1 MSTPAAS
8 AGTHGP
14 DVRSDCRA
22 AVWRSPDGPPVVNV
36 DSRVAALYGE
46 SIRALAH
53 ATLSALD
60 AGDLSLSLED
70 SGALPF
76 VLQARI
82 EAAVRRLRPETAG
95 AALPELN
102 PAAHAPPRSPLRRSR
117 LYLPGNVPKFFVNAG
132 LYRPDAVIL
141 DLEDSVPAAEKDAA
155 LVLVRNTLRAVDF
168 HGAEKTVRVNALP
181 AGLDDI
187 RALLP
192 HGVHTFLLPKTED
205 AGSVRAAADLLDR
218 SDPNQIGLIPIVE
231 TARGVLNAFMI
242 ASASPRVRAI
252 AIGLED
258 YTADIGARRTAGGRE
273 SLWAQ
278 SQVVNAARA
287 VGVAP
292 LASVYSAIDDEAGLR
307 AWLAD
312 ARALGFAGAGCL
324 HPRQI
329 RAVHAAWA
337 PSPAEVEQARK
348 IVAAFEDAWAT
359 GLGAVAVDGQMVD
372 APVVARAQQVLS
384 LAGAA
389 P

>member
-1 MSTPAAS
+1 MSAPSAS

-22 AVWRSPDGPPVVNV
+22 TVWRSVDGPPELRI

-53 ATLSALD
+53 ATLAALG
-60 AGDLSLSLED
+60 AADLSLALDD

-76 VLQARI
+76 VLEARI
-82 EAAVRRLRPETAG
+82 ETAVRRLRPETTESV
-95 AALPELN
+95 LPELN
-102 PAAHAPPRSPLRRSR
+102 SAAHAPPRSPLRRSR
-117 LYLPGNVPKFFVNAG
+117 LYLPGNVPKFFPNAG
-132 LYRPDAVIL
+132 LYRPDAAIL
-141 DLEDSVPAAEKDAA
+141 DLEDSVPPAEKDAA

-168 HGAEKTVRVNALP
+168 HGAEKMVRVNALS
-181 AGLDDI
+181 AGLDDM
-187 RALLP
+187 RALVP
-192 HGVHTFLLPKTED
+192 HGVHTFLLPKVED
-205 AGSVRAAADLLDR
+205 AATVRAAADLLDR
-218 SDPNQIGLIPIVE
+218 AEPNQIGLLPIVE
-231 TARGVLNAFMI
+231 TARGVLDAFAI
-242 ASASPRVRAI
+242 ASASPRVAAL

-287 VGVAP
+287 AGIAP

-307 AWLAD
+307 AFLAD
-312 ARALGFAGAGCL
+312 ARGLGFAGAGCL

-348 IVAAFEDAWAT
+348 IVAAFDEARAA
-359 GLGAVAVDGQMVD
+359 GRGAVAVDGQMVD
-372 APVVARAQQVLS
+372 APVVARARQVLS